1 MGLIFL
7 VLDGNTPAKKTS
19 QRAFKRGKFT
29 KILPSERHEN
39 WHDANMA
46 SLVLPNVPLPLSG
59 RQRMSVHFVRKAHRK
74 WDYTNALDA
83 VQDFLV
89 DAGILSDDNAEALC
103 LGNITHEY
111 DKTNPRAIVF
121 LEDDSGT
128 KNLWRKIVDAYSEM
142 RKILMEKVNRG

>member
-29 KILPSERHEN
+29 KILPSKRHEA
-39 WHDANMA
+39 WHDQNMA
-46 SLVLPNVPLPLSG
+46 ALVLPDVPLPLPG
-59 RQRMSVHFVRKAHRK
+59 RVRLSVHFVRQSHRR

-89 DAGILSDDNAEALC
+89 DAGILIDDNAEVLC
-103 LGNITHEY
+103 LGDITHEY
-111 DKTNPRAIVF
+111 DKLNPRAEVT
-121 LEDDSGT
+121 LEAD
-128 KNLWRKIVDAYSEM
+128 R
-142 RKILMEKVNRG
+142 